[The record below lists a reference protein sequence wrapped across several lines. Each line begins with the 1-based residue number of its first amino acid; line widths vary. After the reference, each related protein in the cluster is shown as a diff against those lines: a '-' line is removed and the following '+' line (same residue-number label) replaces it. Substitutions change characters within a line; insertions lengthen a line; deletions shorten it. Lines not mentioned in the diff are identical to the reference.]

1 MRGRIVCHEDTKFKR
16 KLFALVIQYYPEF
29 NCIWCLSAD
38 NEEKIK
44 IQYEKENEKP
54 AIMAGPE
61 EAFKDHGIHN
71 GNYFNYFELKT
82 ANIIDIID
90 ISIRL
95 EDKELI
101 TDKEGYF
108 YLQKN
113 HLDKYLNFIVQTK
126 QKENLKNLDYLK
138 QSKNEV
144 TVFDLNQKKNA
155 IEEKIIQNKC
165 HNCHLKKDHLEQ
177 YTKRRQLEEEFEK
190 QNKIL
195 SEENLKYF
203 KEFQIRLKI
212 LRELGFINENDQ
224 IDIKGRAAREIVTTD
239 CIIITQILTSNILE
253 GLNDAEMV
261 SFLSGFAFNKS
272 EIEFDDPGINKNFT
286 KTIEK
291 FKEIFEAITKI
302 EIDNGFE
309 ENKYNRKITF
319 CTSRAIYNW
328 MNGAAFKNILE
339 DSELEEGKL
348 FNLIMRLYL
357 FMDEIRNFYNI
368 LGNTKLAERFLNARS
383 LLIKDILSCKS
394 LYTQEEIDI
403 DNLD

>member
-1 MRGRIVCHEDTKFKR
+1 M
-16 KLFALVIQYYPEF
+16 
-29 NCIWCLSAD
+29 
-38 NEEKIK
+38 KI
-44 IQYEKENEKP
+44 
-54 AIMAGPE
+54 
-61 EAFKDHGIHN
+61 D
-71 GNYFNYFELKT
+71 
-82 ANIIDIID
+82 
-90 ISIRL
+90 
-95 EDKELI
+95 DKELI
-101 TDKEGYF
+101 PDKEGF
-108 YLQKN
+108 LYLQKN
-113 HLDKYLNFIVQTK
+113 HLDKYLNFIIQTK
-126 QKENLKNLDYLK
+126 QKENLKPLDYLK
-138 QSKNEV
+138 NSKNEV
-144 TVFDLNQKKNA
+144 TVFDLTQKKNG

-165 HNCHLKKDHLEQ
+165 HNCHLKKEHLEQ
-177 YTKRRQLEEEFEK
+177 YTNRRKLEDEFET

-212 LRELGFINENDQ
+212 LRQLGFIDENDQ
-224 IDIKGRAAREIVTTD
+224 IGLKGRAAREIVTTD
-239 CIIITQILTSNILE
+239 CIIISQLLTYNILDE
-253 GLNDAEMV
+253 LNDAEMV

-272 EIEFDDPGINKNFT
+272 EIEFEDPQINKNFS

-291 FKEIFEAITKI
+291 FKNIFETITKI
-302 EIDNGFE
+302 ELENGFE

-328 MNGAAFKNILE
+328 MNGAVFKDILE

-403 DNLD
+403 DIVD

>member
-1 MRGRIVCHEDTKFKR
+1 MIH
-16 KLFALVIQYYPEF
+16 YYPEF
-29 NCIWCLSAD
+29 NSIWCLSSD
-38 NEEKIK
+38 NEEKLR
-44 IQYEKENEKP
+44 IQYEKEFEKP
-54 AIMAGPE
+54 AVTGPE
-61 EAFKDHGIHN
+61 AAFRNHGIHN
-71 GNYFNYFELKT
+71 GIYFNYFELNT
-82 ANIIDIID
+82 MNIIDILD
-90 ISIRL
+90 ISVKID
-95 EDKELI
+95 DKELI
-101 TDKEGYF
+101 ADKEGYF
-108 YLQKN
+108 YLQKK
-113 HLDKYLNFIVQTK
+113 HLDKYLNFIIQTK
-126 QKENLKNLDYLK
+126 QKENLKPLDYLK
-138 QSKNEV
+138 HSKNEI
-144 TVFDLNQKKNA
+144 TVFDLTQKKNA

-165 HNCHLKKDHLEQ
+165 HNCHLKKEHLEQ
-177 YTKRRQLEEEFEK
+177 YTKRRKLEEEFEA

-212 LRELGFINENDQ
+212 LRQLGFINENEQ
-224 IDIKGRAAREIVTTD
+224 IEIKGRAAREIVTTD
-239 CIIITQILTSNILE
+239 CIIITQLLTSNILE

-272 EIEFDDPGINKNFT
+272 EIEFEDPQINKNFT

-291 FKEIFEAITKI
+291 FKDIFDSITKI
-302 EIDNGFE
+302 ELENGFE

-319 CTSRAIYNW
+319 CTSRAIFNW
-328 MNGAAFKNILE
+328 MNGAAFKDILE

-383 LLIKDILSCKS
+383 SLIKDILSCKS